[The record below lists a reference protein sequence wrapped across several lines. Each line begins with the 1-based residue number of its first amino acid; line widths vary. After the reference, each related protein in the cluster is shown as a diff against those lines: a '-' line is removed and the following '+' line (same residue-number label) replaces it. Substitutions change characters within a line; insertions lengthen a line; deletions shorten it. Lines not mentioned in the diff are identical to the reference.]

1 MQLAVLAPLEY
12 PLTEP
17 YAGGLERHTV
27 QLARGLAEL
36 GHTVTLF
43 ARAGSDPVAGVQL
56 VTNFANYQAVLRYLR
71 TAPFDLLHN
80 NTINFLPP
88 LLSFRLPFPVVTTL
102 HTPPYRR
109 LLPGVLASR
118 WLGGSVFVAISR
130 HLGQR
135 WRRYTG
141 EQTVIHNGI
150 DPGAWRFSALA
161 PACTALWYGRI
172 TPEKAPHLAVLAARR
187 AGYHITLAGPVDHA
201 DYHRSHLLPL
211 LGEDAVYLGHL
222 TQEALMPHMEAAAV
236 GLFTSVWDEP
246 FGLVIPELLA
256 CGTPVAG
263 FASGAAPELVDE
275 RVSRLVPT
283 GDVLRLAEAIPRAAA
298 LDRAGCRT
306 YVVEHFPLR
315 KMIMAYHELYTS
327 LLA

>member
-1 MQLAVLAPLEY
+1 MRLALLAPLEY

-36 GHTVTLF
+36 GQTVTVF
-43 ARAGSDPVAGVQL
+43 ARRGSDPLPGVEL
-56 VTNFANYQAVLRYLR
+56 ITDFEDYRTLLRYLR
-71 TAPFDLLHN
+71 TAPIDLLHN
-80 NTINFLPP
+80 NTINFLPT

-109 LLPGVLASR
+109 LLPGAVASR
-118 WLGGSVFVAISR
+118 LLCGSTFVAISA
-130 HLGQR
+130 HLAQR
-135 WRRYTG
+135 WVRYTG
-141 EQTVIHNGI
+141 PVPVIHNGI
-150 DPGAWRFSALA
+150 DPGEWPFARVA

-187 AGYHITLAGPVDHA
+187 AGYTLELAGPVVDK
-201 DYHRSHLLPL
+201 DYHATQLLPL

-222 TQEALMPHMEAAAV
+222 GGAELLPHTAVAV

-263 FASGAAPELVDE
+263 FASGAAPELLDD
-275 RVSRLVPT
+275 RVSTLVPV
-283 GDVLRLAEAIPRAAA
+283 GDVLGLAAALPRAAA
-298 LDRAGCRT
+298 LDRAVCRT
-306 YVVEHFPLR
+306 YAVERFDVR
-315 KMIMAYHELYTS
+315 KMTAAYHALYLR